1 MKLTDIAG
9 FSLKSLSERRMRSA
23 LTILMVVIGASLIT
37 ALNGLNGGF
46 DFFLNSQLNTLS
58 PNLITVTAVNPL
70 QQQGF
75 GFVSSTPKITLTVF
89 TLNAL
94 RNIEG
99 VEDTIPLYRSGV
111 KVISGGKA
119 QDTTLYGIDST
130 KLPLVI
136 PTLEIEGGELIA
148 GNDATG
154 MILGNKIAHP
164 AGEDTPFGTVG
175 SLARVEFSIVE
186 DNGGAQRLVT
196 HRRSFVVKGVLKET
210 GNLLYDNMIAVSPT
224 SANTL
229 LNKATKFDAIYV
241 LTRYGSANDFVENEV
256 RRMYGNDIGVTT
268 PRSIMRTVETVL
280 AGFRVFVFSI
290 GIVSLIVGAVGIV
303 TTLFT
308 SVMERIK
315 EIGTLKA
322 LGFSST
328 NILLVFLSESLLIG
342 VIGGTL
348 GILGGIGAGSVL
360 LAAVRLGP
368 GAPAISPVFTP
379 QDMISVWV
387 LSVVLSAVA
396 GLYPAW
402 RAARLPPVV
411 ALRRE

>member
-1 MKLTDIAG
+1 MEQWD
-9 FSLKSLSERRMRSA
+9 
-23 LTILMVVIGASLIT
+23 
-37 ALNGLNGGF
+37 
-46 DFFLNSQLNTLS
+46 
-58 PNLITVTAVNPL
+58 PWP
-70 QQQGF
+70 
-75 GFVSSTPKITLTVF
+75 
-89 TLNAL
+89 
-94 RNIEG
+94 
-99 VEDTIPLYRSGV
+99 
-111 KVISGGKA
+111 
-119 QDTTLYGIDST
+119 
-130 KLPLVI
+130 
-136 PTLEIEGGELIA
+136 
-148 GNDATG
+148 
-154 MILGNKIAHP
+154 
-164 AGEDTPFGTVG
+164 
-175 SLARVEFSIVE
+175 VEFSIVE
-186 DNGGAQRLVT
+186 DNGGGQRLVT
-196 HRRSFVVKGVLKET
+196 HQRSFVVKGVLKET
-210 GNLLYDNMIAVSPT
+210 GNLLYDNMIAVSPL

-229 LNKATKFDAIYV
+229 LKKATKFDAIYV
-241 LTRYGSANDFVENEV
+241 LTRDGSANDIVESEV

-268 PRSIMRTVETVL
+268 TRSIMRTEETVL

-290 GIVSLIVGAVGIV
+290 GIVSLLVGAVGIV

-322 LGFSST
+322 IGFSST

-348 GILGGIGAGSVL
+348 GIFGGIGAGSVL

-379 QDMISVWV
+379 QDMVSVWA
-387 LSVVLSAVA
+387 LSAVLSAAA